1 MRFKNREEAG
11 KLLGNKLKRFNF
23 KNPIVFGIPRGG
35 VVVGYEISKILDC
48 PLDVVIVS
56 KIPSFYNEEYAIG
69 AISED
74 GTIFLREKDDENL
87 IKKTIEIKRKIIE
100 DRINFYR
107 EGKNLQSLE
116 NHTAIITDDGI
127 ATGETMLCAVRTI
140 KNKNPSKIVVAVPVS
155 SIDAMEKIEKEVDLF
170 ISLYTPQFFYA
181 VGQFYEDFEQVE
193 DNYVINIL
201 EERRKHER
209 D

>member
-1 MRFKNREEAG
+1 MIFRNREEAG
-11 KLLGNKLKRFNF
+11 ILLGKKLKELNL

-35 VVVGYEISKILDC
+35 VVIGYEISKILDC
-48 PLDVVIVS
+48 PLDIIIVS

-74 GTIFLREKDDENL
+74 GTIFLREKENEEL
-87 IKKTIEIKRKIIE
+87 LKKTIERKRKTLE
-100 DRINFYR
+100 DRVKLFR
-107 EGKNLQSLE
+107 GGKQLKDLTNQ
-116 NHTAIITDDGI
+116 TAIVVDDGI
-127 ATGETMLCAVRTI
+127 ATGETMLIAVRTI
-140 KNKNPSKIVVAVPVS
+140 KNKNPNKTIVAVPVS
-155 SIDAMEKIEKEVDLF
+155 SIDAKERIEKEVDLF
-170 ISLYTPQFFYA
+170 ISLYLPHFFYA

-201 EERRKHER
+201 EERRRHER

>member
-1 MRFKNREEAG
+1 MIFKNREEAG
-11 KLLGNKLKRFNF
+11 KLLGNKLKEFNF

-35 VVVGYEISKILDC
+35 VVVGYEISRVLDC

-74 GTIFLREKDDENL
+74 GTIFLREKEDENI
-87 IKKTIEIKRKIIE
+87 IKKLIERKRKIIE

-107 EGKNLQSLE
+107 EGKSLKSLE
-116 NHTAIITDDGI
+116 SYTAIITDDGI

-140 KNKNPSKIVVAVPVS
+140 KNKNPLMTVVAVPVT
-155 SIDAMEKIEKEVDLF
+155 SIDAKERIEKEVDLF
-170 ISLYTPQFFYA
+170 ISLYTPQIFYA